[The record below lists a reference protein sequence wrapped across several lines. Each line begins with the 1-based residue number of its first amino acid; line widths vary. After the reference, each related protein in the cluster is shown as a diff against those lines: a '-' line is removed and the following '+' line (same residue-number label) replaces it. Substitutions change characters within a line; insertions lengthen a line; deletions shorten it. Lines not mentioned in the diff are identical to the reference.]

1 MIQLVCALALFFSM
15 TVLAQ
20 TSPEVLEAEK
30 LIQTSTATIAPA
42 TAVATASATAVAA
55 QTEMKEPLVP
65 ASNEAD
71 SKIGTEKISDK
82 KETEIP
88 VQLESTKKAGSDHSL
103 YFKAIF
109 SLLVVF
115 GMGVGS
121 YILIGRYRRANLTKN
136 PATQIKVLTQHHLGP
151 KKSLAIVRVAG
162 ESILIGITD
171 QNISMLKSLALL
183 DEDIPEETPSN
194 FAAIFAGKNSQQNTM
209 SAEEPQRSSQANS
222 SARQDDEEFSI
233 SGIKDFVSTRLKN
246 MRTLE

>member
-1 MIQLVCALALFFSM
+1 MTKLVCILALFFSM
-15 TVLAQ
+15 TALAE

-30 LIQTSTATIAPA
+30 LIQTSTAAVVPA
-42 TAVATASATAVAA
+42 VVAA
-55 QTEMKEPLVP
+55 STTDQTEMKEPIVP
-65 ASNEAD
+65 AVNENEYKA
-71 SKIGTEKISDK
+71 GTERISDK
-82 KETEIP
+82 KENEIP

-136 PATQIKVLTQHHLGP
+136 PATQIKVLTQYHLGP

-183 DEDIPEETPSN
+183 DEDIPEETPSHFASI
-194 FAAIFAGKNSQQNTM
+194 FAAKNNQQIAM
-209 SAEEPQRSSQANS
+209 AADEAQRSSNANS